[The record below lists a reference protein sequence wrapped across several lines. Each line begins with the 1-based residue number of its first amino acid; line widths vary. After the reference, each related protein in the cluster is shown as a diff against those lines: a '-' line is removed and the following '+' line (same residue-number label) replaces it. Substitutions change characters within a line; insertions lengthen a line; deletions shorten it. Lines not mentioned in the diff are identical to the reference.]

1 MTKYHSRRDY
11 PGAAQLLL
19 AAAPLLSGGHAASA
33 AFHGARGLARVDRDD
48 EAIVGYHKVIA
59 TFPHSRYAAEA
70 QYLAGWLDF
79 NRGRFRE
86 SLPDLQATLDHFG
99 KSDFADDAAWC
110 LAFAH
115 YLLGETDQALAG
127 FARYDKL
134 PVNDGTGDERRARV
148 NYWRS
153 RVYEKTGRKAEAI
166 AGYRESIK

>member
-19 AAAPLLSGGHAASA
+19 AAAPLLSGDHAASA
-33 AFHGARGLARVDRDD
+33 AFHGARALSRVDRDD

-70 QYLAGWLDF
+70 QYLSGWLDY

-86 SLPDLQATLDHFG
+86 SLPALQATLDHFG
-99 KSDFADDAAWC
+99 TSAFADDAAWC

-115 YLLGETDQALAG
+115 LLLGGAAGAAAG
-127 FARYDKL
+127 FDRYGRL
-134 PVNDGTGDERRARV
+134 PATGIASDEVGARV
-148 NYWRS
+148 
-153 RVYEKTGRKAEAI
+153 T
-166 AGYRESIK
+166 